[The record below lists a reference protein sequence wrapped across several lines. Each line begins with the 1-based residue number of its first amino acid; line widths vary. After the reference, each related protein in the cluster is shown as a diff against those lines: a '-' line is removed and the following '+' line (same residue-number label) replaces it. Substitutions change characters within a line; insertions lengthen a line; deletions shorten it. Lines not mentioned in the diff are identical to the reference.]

1 MMNIWIETCCVTY
14 NDTLLLG
21 KYYIY
26 SKKCQN
32 SLPTHRGFIVRTK
45 RVSNI
50 ELHIAKEKKQTTFSF
65 TKLGEADKWFRYLL
79 MLHLF
84 VKMPSL
90 YLAVFVLL
98 LLSFS

>member
-1 MMNIWIETCCVTY
+1 MYVTQHVWNQMLIREFTSLRMNIWIETCCVTY

-50 ELHIAKEKKQTTFSF
+50 ELHIAKEKN
-65 TKLGEADKWFRYLL
+65 KLLF
-79 MLHLF
+79 HLQNWEKLINGF
-84 VKMPSL
+84 GT
-90 YLAVFVLL
+90 Y
-98 LLSFS
+98 